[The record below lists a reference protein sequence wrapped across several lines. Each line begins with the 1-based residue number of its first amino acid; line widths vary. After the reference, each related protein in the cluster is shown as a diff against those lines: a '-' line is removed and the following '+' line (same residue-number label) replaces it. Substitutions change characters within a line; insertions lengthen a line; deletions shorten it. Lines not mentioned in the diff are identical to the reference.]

1 MKFATIAIVV
11 AATLSLA
18 PAVSAQLN
26 PLSWIKGAVEAAV
39 EDRSAGDIAKD
50 TEIAAKIV
58 ANVIDKMTSDVI
70 AINADVYEQVVMLTG
85 SVETA
90 NQKSKAGRLARGVE
104 GVKRV
109 YNEILVQRDIDK
121 QKGAVENFV
130 DDTVIEGKVNALLLD
145 AKGVNVTNF
154 RWRSVGGHLFL
165 FGRALSAAER
175 KKAAAVVRG
184 IKGVTRLTDRVKV
197 RPKS

>member
-1 MKFATIAIVV
+1 MRFFVIIAAAI
-11 AATLSLA
+11 ATLHNVP
-18 PAVSAQLN
+18 PAYAQLN

-58 ANVIDKMTSDVI
+58 ANVVDKMTSDVI

-175 KKAAAVVRG
+175 KKAATVVRG